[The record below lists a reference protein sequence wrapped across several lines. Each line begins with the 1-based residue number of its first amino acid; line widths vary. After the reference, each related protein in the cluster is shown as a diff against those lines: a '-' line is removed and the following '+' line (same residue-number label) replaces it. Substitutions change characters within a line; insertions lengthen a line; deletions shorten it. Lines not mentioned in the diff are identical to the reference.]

1 MEYNK
6 KRSPRPQTND
16 SSPWL
21 WLLLLITLLQMSLF
35 AMVTVYQY
43 DNTGLLQEA
52 DRELDNRIKTLQVHG
67 FQINI
72 KIGEWFYSISTL
84 WYWNYTQK
92 IGFLYYMLLLSNI
105 YAIKLL
111 GKKNVFQWKIFSEI
125 HLIFYCRLTVFVSG
139 GSDSEQL
146 EKECTCPEESGQF
159 YRWFSNITGKH
170 LCPYVFWHLWFKCYT
185 LLLLC
190 M

>member
-111 GKKNVFQWKIFSEI
+111 EKKRISMRIFFGGTFDFLLQINCFCFRRLWQWTTWKGMYMPRRERTILS
-125 HLIFYCRLTVFVSG
+125 LIF
-139 GSDSEQL
+139 
-146 EKECTCPEESGQF
+146 
-159 YRWFSNITGKH
+159 
-170 LCPYVFWHLWFKCYT
+170 
-185 LLLLC
+185 
-190 M
+190 

>member
-84 WYWNYTQK
+84 WYRNYTQK
-92 IGFLYYMLLLSNI
+92 IGFLYYILLLSNI

-111 GKKNVFQWKIFSEI
+111 EEKNYFIFEGI
-125 HLIFYCRLTVFVSG
+125 IWILLICRLTVFVSG

-159 YRWFSNITGKH
+159 YRWFSNITGKL
-170 LCPYVFWHLWFKCYT
+170 LCPCVFWHLWFKCYT